1 MSFTT
6 VSWFLFLAA
15 GLLIYYLLPGKCR
28 RFQWV
33 VLLGMSLFYL
43 STFSWKGILLLF
55 MTIFGTYAGG
65 RVLDYLNKT
74 EKETVAANKAAWPR
88 EQRKAYR
95 ASMKKKKR
103 AVLIVLMLYVFGIL
117 AVIKYTGFVLENVNA
132 IRAALGQ
139 STFSIPTMLLPLG
152 ISFYTFQSASYL
164 IDLYN
169 GKIEAQK
176 NIGKL
181 ALFVCFFPQLMQG
194 PIGRFDRLEPQL
206 IQERRFDFD
215 NFEYGLIRI
224 GWGLFKKMVL
234 ADRAGSVTATVFS
247 AGVGNYHGFQI
258 AVGILMY
265 SIQLYA
271 DFSGGIDIVIGA
283 AQMFGITMDEN
294 FRQPYFSTSISDFWR
309 RWHITLG
316 TWMKDYIFYPFS
328 LSKSMSKLGHWAG
341 KKLGRFGRGLPIA
354 LGDLLVFFVVGI
366 WHGAS
371 WKYIIYG
378 IYNGGIMAFSS
389 FMAPL
394 YRSGFEKFHINP
406 KSRGWHIFQIIRTF
420 ILVQISWYF
429 DIPNN
434 LSEGNLALKLTFTSP
449 SFAQFTNGDIAAL
462 GLLKSDYLILLF
474 GCLVIFFVSLYKE
487 RTGKQVRETLAAK
500 PLALRWTLYLL
511 MLLSIL
517 LLGWAKQTSG
527 FIYANF

>member
-6 VSWFLFLAA
+6 VSWVLFLAA
-15 GLLIYYLLPGKCR
+15 GLLIYYLLPGRAR
-28 RFQWV
+28 RFQWT
-33 VLLGMSLFYL
+33 VLLGMSFFYL
-43 STFSWKGILLLF
+43 ATYSIRGLELLF
-55 MTIFGTYAGG
+55 LTIIGTYVGG
-65 RVLDYLNKT
+65 LALGHFNTV
-74 EKETVAANKAAWPR
+74 EKQTVAANKEQWSRGERR
-88 EQRKAYR
+88 EYR
-95 ASMKKKKR
+95 AGMKKKKKR
-103 AVLIVLMLYVFGIL
+103 VLVLLMLYVFGIL

-132 IRAALGQ
+132 LLAAFGLG
-139 STFSIPTMLLPLG
+139 SVPIPTILLPLG

-169 GKIEAQK
+169 GKIEAEK
-176 NIGKL
+176 NFGKM
-181 ALFVCFFPQLMQG
+181 ALFICFFPQLMQG
-194 PIGRFDRLEPQL
+194 PIGRYDRLAPQL
-206 IQERRFDFD
+206 YAQRAFSLD
-215 NFEYGLIRI
+215 NLEYGLVRMA
-224 GWGLFKKMVL
+224 WGLFKKMVL
-234 ADRAGSVTATVFS
+234 ADRAALITGKVF
-247 AGVGNYHGFQI
+247 AQGVGNYHGFQI
-258 AVGILMY
+258 IVGILMY

-328 LSKSMSKLGHWAG
+328 LSKGMAKLGKWAG
-341 KKLGRFGRGLPIA
+341 KRLGRFGRGLPIA

-366 WHGAS
+366 WHGAA

-378 IYNGGIMAFSS
+378 LYNGGIMAFSS
-389 FMAPL
+389 FMAPA
-394 YRSGFEKFHINP
+394 YRSAMGKLHIKP
-406 KSRGWHIFQIIRTF
+406 KSRGWHCFQIIRTF

-434 LSEGNLALKLTFTSP
+434 LSEGILALRLSA
-449 SFAQFTNGDIAAL
+449 SGLSLSQFVNGDIL
-462 GLLKSDYLILLF
+462 GLGLGPLDYLVLLF

-487 RTGKQVRETLAAK
+487 RTGHSVRAALAQK
-500 PLALRWTLYLL
+500 PLVLRWTLYLL
-511 MLLSIL
+511 LLICTL
-517 LLGWAKQTSG
+517 LFGWARQTCG

>member
-15 GLLIYYLLPGKCR
+15 GLLIYYLLPGRIR

-33 VLLGMSLFYL
+33 VLLAMSIFYL
-43 STFSWKGILLLF
+43 SCFSWKGIILLF
-55 MTIFGTYAGG
+55 ATIIGTYVGG
-65 RVLDYLNKT
+65 RALDHLNKV
-74 EKETVAANKAAWPR
+74 EKETVAANKKSWPR

-95 ASMKKKKR
+95 ASMKKKKK
-103 AVLIVLMLYVFGIL
+103 AILILLMLYVFGIL
-117 AVIKYTGFVLENVNA
+117 AVIKYTGFVMENVNA
-132 IRAALGQ
+132 IRTALNQ
-139 STFSIPTMLLPLG
+139 STFSVPAMILPLG

-176 NIGKL
+176 NFGKL

-206 IQERRFDFD
+206 TAEHHFDFD
-215 NFEYGLIRI
+215 EFEYGLIRI

-234 ADRAGSVTATVFS
+234 ADRAGYATTTVFS
-247 AGVGNYHGFQI
+247 QGVGNYHGFQI
-258 AVGILMY
+258 VVGILMY

-271 DFSGGIDIVIGA
+271 DFSGGIDVVIGA

-406 KSRGWHIFQIIRTF
+406 KSKGWHIFQIIRTF

-434 LSEGNLALKLTFTSP
+434 LSEGNLALKLTFISP
-449 SFAQFTNGDIAAL
+449 SLSQFTNGDIAAI
-462 GLLKSDYLILLF
+462 GLLKSDYLILAC
-474 GCLVIFFVSLYKE
+474 GCLVIFFVSLYQE
-487 RTGKQVRETLAAK
+487 RTKTDVRTALAAK
-500 PLALRWTLYLL
+500 PLAVRWALYLL
-511 MLLSIL
+511 MLLAIL
-517 LLGWAKQTSG
+517 IFGWAKQTSG